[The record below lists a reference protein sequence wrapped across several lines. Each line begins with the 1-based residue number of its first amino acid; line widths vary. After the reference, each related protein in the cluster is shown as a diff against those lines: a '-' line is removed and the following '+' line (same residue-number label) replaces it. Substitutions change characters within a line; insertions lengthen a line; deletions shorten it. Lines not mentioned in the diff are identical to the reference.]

1 MSGYIEII
9 RELSEDK
16 FQEIFAASAR
26 KSRET
31 YFARHWIKT
40 PKQGGRMRKPGQKNA
55 LRAAALFEA
64 LQQIDDDPL
73 AEEILRVWLLGMRP
87 LLAKALDHLEIEHD
101 NGLTDSDD
109 VNKIAELGADE
120 IKNLVATLE
129 GIESPENIALYLKF
143 MGAKD
148 VDASLA
154 S

>member
-1 MSGYIEII
+1 MSAYIEII

-16 FQEIFAASAR
+16 FQEIFASSAR

-31 YFARHWIKT
+31 YFARHGIKT
-40 PKQGGRMRKPGQKNA
+40 PKQAGRMRKPGQKNA

-64 LQQIDDDPL
+64 LKQVDDDPL

-87 LLAKALDHLEIEHD
+87 LLAKALDHLEIEND

-109 VNKIAELGADE
+109 VNKIAELSADE
-120 IKNLVATLE
+120 LKNLVATLN
-129 GIESPENIALYLKF
+129 GIESDENIKIYLKF

-148 VDASLA
+148 VDSLMA
-154 S
+154 G

>member
-1 MSGYIEII
+1 MSAYIEII

-16 FQEIFAASAR
+16 FQEIFASSAR

-31 YFARHWIKT
+31 YFARHGIKT

-64 LQQIDDDPL
+64 LKQVDDDPL

-87 LLAKALDHLEIEHD
+87 LLAKALDHLDIEND

-109 VNKIAELGADE
+109 VNKIADLSVDELKKLA
-120 IKNLVATLE
+120 ATLN
-129 GIESPENIALYLKF
+129 GVESDENIKIYLKF

-148 VDASLA
+148 VDSLLA
-154 S
+154 G

>member
-1 MSGYIEII
+1 MSAYIEII

-16 FQEIFAASAR
+16 FQEIFASSAR

-31 YFARHWIKT
+31 YFARHGIKT
-40 PKQGGRMRKPGQKNA
+40 PKQAGRMRRPGQKNA

-64 LQQIDDDPL
+64 LKQVDDDPL

-87 LLAKALDHLEIEHD
+87 LLAKALDHLEIEND

-109 VNKIAELGADE
+109 VNKIAELSADE
-120 IKNLVATLE
+120 LKNLVATLN
-129 GIESPENIALYLKF
+129 GIESDENIKIYLKF

-148 VDASLA
+148 VDSLMA
-154 S
+154 G

>member
-1 MSGYIEII
+1 MAAYIEII
-9 RELSEDK
+9 RGLSEDK

-31 YFARHWIKT
+31 YFARHGIKT
-40 PKQGGRMRKPGQKNA
+40 PKQSGRMRKPGQKN
-55 LRAAALFEA
+55 LMRAAALFEA
-64 LQQIDDDPL
+64 LQTVDDDPL

-87 LLAKALDHLEIEHD
+87 MLAKALDHLEIEND

-109 VNKIAELGADE
+109 VNKIAELDQGQLKALLQELDG
-120 IKNLVATLE
+120 V
-129 GIESPENIALYLKF
+129 ESPENILLYLKF

-148 VDASLA
+148 PEAALA